1 MSSIF
6 KKEFNQF
13 FNSLSG
19 YIIILLFLFVNGIYL
34 FVLKDSNLFDIGYA
48 NLDPFFNFAPWVF
61 LFLIPAVTMRTIS
74 EEFKTG
80 TFEILKTSPIT
91 KWQIILG
98 KYFAIL
104 LIVIIALLPSL
115 IYVYSINDLSV
126 TGTLDTGG
134 LTGSFC
140 GLIFLAAVFS
150 AIGIACSGL
159 TNNSIVAF
167 LITAFSCLILYFGFS
182 AISRLPGLQ
191 GNFDYYLDMIGI
203 DFHYRSIS
211 RGVIDSRDTIYFI
224 CLIYFFLFLAVNNL
238 KKVGR
243 S

>member
-1 MSSIF
+1 MISIF

-19 YIIILLFLFVNGIYL
+19 YIIIIVFLLINGIYL

-48 NLDPFFNFAPWVF
+48 NLDPFFSFAPWVF
-61 LFLIPAVTMRTIS
+61 LFLIPAVTMRSIS

-91 KWQIILG
+91 KWQIIFG
-98 KYFAIL
+98 KYIAIL
-104 LIVIIALLPSL
+104 LIVIIVLLPTL
-115 IYVYSINDLSV
+115 IYVYTINDLSV
-126 TGTLDTGG
+126 TGTLDKGG
-134 LTGSFC
+134 LAGSFT
-140 GLIFLAAVFS
+140 GLIFLAAIFS

-159 TNNSIVAF
+159 TNNSVIAF
-167 LITAFSCLILYFGFS
+167 LVSVFSCLILYFGFS
-182 AISRLPGLQ
+182 AISKLPSFQ
-191 GNFDYYLDMIGI
+191 GNIDYYLEMIGI

-211 RGVIDSRDTIYFI
+211 RGVIDSRDIIYFI
-224 CLIYFFLFLAVNNL
+224 CSIYFFLFLAVNNL